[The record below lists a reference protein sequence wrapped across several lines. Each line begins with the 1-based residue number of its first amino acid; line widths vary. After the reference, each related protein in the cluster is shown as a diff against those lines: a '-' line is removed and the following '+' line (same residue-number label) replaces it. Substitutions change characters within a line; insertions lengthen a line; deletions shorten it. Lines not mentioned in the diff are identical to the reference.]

1 MCLPRRDP
9 REGGQRARS
18 CVVEEA
24 VHALRA
30 RLCLRGV
37 ERLEVELD
45 DRVVVDAGVLV
56 PRRQQ
61 RVEDGALRV
70 PRTRTTEVAIPGVCP
85 AAGRA
90 RDRKHVVR
98 PRRAGEGRKPA
109 VEDGKLGCKRGAHG
123 QRSIREALH
132 HRVGRAMRER
142 VHGPLVLDKAVH
154 ARHTAD
160 DIELG
165 LVGRVAV
172 PRLLPRHVRSAAGHA
187 NGSGSRVGRVDGVAL
202 VALEPVHLEPPLVA
216 KEVVKGTVLLVEHDD
231 VLDARVSRR
240 EEQEGVHR
248 RTTRRARRG
257 PRVLLGTT
265 QMRRL
270 LPTRLMCLT
279 AVGVAPVGCPTPPF
293 GSFEKIRL
301 MPLYP

>member
-1 MCLPRRDP
+1 
-9 REGGQRARS
+9 
-18 CVVEEA
+18 
-24 VHALRA
+24 
-30 RLCLRGV
+30 
-37 ERLEVELD
+37 
-45 DRVVVDAGVLV
+45 
-56 PRRQQ
+56 
-61 RVEDGALRV
+61 
-70 PRTRTTEVAIPGVCP
+70 
-85 AAGRA
+85 
-90 RDRKHVVR
+90 
-98 PRRAGEGRKPA
+98 
-109 VEDGKLGCKRGAHG
+109 
-123 QRSIREALH
+123 
-132 HRVGRAMRER
+132 MRER

-257 PRVLLGTT
+257 PRVLLLG
-265 QMRRL
+265 RRNRRA
-270 LPTRLMCLT
+270 TSHSSVCLT
-279 AVGVAPVGCPTPPF
+279 AVGVAVGCPALSDAAF
-293 GSFEKIRL
+293 HSLVIERRKYSSAVRWSYDEFETGGELRDGKGAQIK
-301 MPLYP
+301 MGKDSEPLRSGKGRALTE

>member
-1 MCLPRRDP
+1 MAGGRRRERHQVVWPRRP
-9 REGGQRARS
+9 R
-18 CVVEEA
+18 
-24 VHALRA
+24 
-30 RLCLRGV
+30 
-37 ERLEVELD
+37 
-45 DRVVVDAGVLV
+45 
-56 PRRQQ
+56 
-61 RVEDGALRV
+61 
-70 PRTRTTEVAIPGVCP
+70 
-85 AAGRA
+85 
-90 RDRKHVVR
+90 K
-98 PRRAGEGRKPA
+98 GRKPA

-172 PRLLPRHVRSAAGHA
+172 PRLLPRHVRSATGHA
-187 NGSGSRVGRVDGVAL
+187 DGSGSRVGRVDGVAL
-202 VALEPVHLEPPLVA
+202 VALEPVHLGPPLVA

-257 PRVLLGTT
+257 PRVLLLGRRNRRATSHSSDVPDGRRRGGGLSSSVR
-265 QMRRL
+265 RRL
-270 LPTRLMCLT
+270 SQPC
-279 AVGVAPVGCPTPPF
+279 
-293 GSFEKIRL
+293 
-301 MPLYP
+301 Y